1 MNFAPFLDKG
11 IEALLV
17 LAFFMFHS
25 TVERSPTA
33 AVGTFLIIY
42 LVLLVLGYIIE
53 NSSPLSNARLC
64 GYLARRSLEGR

>member
-53 NSSPLSNARLC
+53 RI
-64 GYLARRSLEGR
+64 RRHYRTRDLRVLG